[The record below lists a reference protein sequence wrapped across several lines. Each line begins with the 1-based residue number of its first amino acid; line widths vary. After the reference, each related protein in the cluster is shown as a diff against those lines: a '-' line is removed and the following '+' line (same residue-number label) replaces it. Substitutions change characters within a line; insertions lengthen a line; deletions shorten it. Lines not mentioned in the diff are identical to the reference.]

1 MADVENKAISD
12 LTAATEVTGSEL
24 LVMEQ
29 DGTAKSVT
37 PDVLKTYMGGGTVKT
52 VNGTS
57 PDENGNI
64 ELELTGEPAITSADA
79 VLSGT
84 TLTIT
89 VGKADGTT
97 SVIVGTLTEDN
108 LLTNLSVDGTDI
120 PVTMEGF

>member
-12 LTAATEVTGSEL
+12 LTVATEVTGSEL

-29 DGTAKSVT
+29 GGTAKSVT
-37 PDVLKTYMGGGTVKT
+37 PEVLKGYMGG
-52 VNGTS
+52 
-57 PDENGNI
+57 DEQP
-64 ELELTGEPAITSADA
+64 TITSADV

-84 TLTIT
+84 TLTVT
-89 VGKADGTT
+89 VGKDDGTS

-108 LLTNLSVDGTDI
+108 LLTNLSVDGVDV

>member
-12 LTAATEVTGSEL
+12 LTVATEVTGSEL

-37 PDVLKTYMGGGTVKT
+37 PEVLKGYMGG
-52 VNGTS
+52 
-57 PDENGNI
+57 DEQ
-64 ELELTGEPAITSADA
+64 PVITSVDV

-84 TLTIT
+84 TLTVT
-89 VGKADGTT
+89 VGKADGTS
-97 SVIVGTLTEDN
+97 SVIVGTLTDDN
-108 LLTNLSVDGTDI
+108 LLTNLSVDGVNV